1 MPIGYYAYVKMLH
14 GFWANSQAPGI
25 SDPLSLISS
34 EKMGV
39 SETWCHFSAFQNFC
53 LALDVWHRWKASILG
68 AL

>member
-39 SETWCHFSAFQNFC
+39 SET
-53 LALDVWHRWKASILG
+53 
-68 AL
+68 